1 MVFATN
7 MIIET
12 ADGVLSGTFSY
23 EQLTVALNEVGG
35 VTPQLVAVPVSRVT
49 CPGQGPIST

>member
-7 MIIET
+7 LLIET

-23 EQLTVALNEVGG
+23 EQLTVALNKVGG
-35 VTPQLVAVPVSRVT
+35 VTPQLRVVYRYHV
-49 CPGQGPIST
+49 